1 MPLYSGRIDGIP
13 ATIQFNYD
21 QVTQININ
29 PSTIVVTI
37 DWDDRYGRSIT
48 KLTLSG
54 AIARAFKLRYSEH
67 INANWEMKQNCVG
80 IGTLVKKRKPDWE
93 L

>member
-1 MPLYSGRIDGIP
+1 VELSLEHLNC
-13 ATIQFNYD
+13 AIQ
-21 QVTQININ
+21 NI
-29 PSTIVVTI
+29 
-37 DWDDRYGRSIT
+37 
-48 KLTLSG
+48 
-54 AIARAFKLRYSEH
+54 IARAFKLRYSEH